1 MCQIFSQIIAC
12 KMWEGVLIESMPAK
26 AVVYISSD
34 FTCRKGA
41 VMEMKQIKKAK
52 YCKTKYF
59 IRWKQKLYA
68 IYISYITSL

>member
-1 MCQIFSQIIAC
+1 
-12 KMWEGVLIESMPAK
+12 MPAK
-26 AVVYISSD
+26 AVEYIPGD

-59 IRWKQKLYA
+59 IRWKPNYMQFILAILHLYKH
-68 IYISYITSL
+68 